1 MLVDESIAIIDF
13 GSQYSQLIARRL
25 REANVYCEIMM
36 PSVKTSELLSKR
48 VKGVILSGGPASV
61 YAKNS
66 PKCDQKIFTLGIPIL
81 GICYGM
87 QLGCRILGSDVTPAK
102 DREYGRTPL
111 KIIKPEKLLKGI
123 PSNTIVW
130 MSHGDKVDGMSRSFT
145 VLATTKNCKYAAVK
159 HNKSR
164 FYGVQFHPEVAHT
177 EYGKKILHN
186 FLYAICGCSGK
197 WQMSSYIDT
206 AVRDIRE
213 VVGSNGVLCALSGG
227 VDSSVVATLIHKAI
241 GDRLVC
247 VFVDNGLLRKD
258 EADNVEKFFKGKMHF
273 NFRRIDAAKIFLKTL
288 HNITDPERKR
298 KIIGREFIN
307 VFKSAVS
314 ELKGNLKDIEFLAQG
329 TLYPDVIESRSALGG
344 PSAKIKTHHNVGGL
358 PKRLGFKLI
367 EPLKFLFKD
376 EVRKIGSELGLPAAI
391 INRQPFPGPGLAV
404 RVIGEI
410 TESRL
415 AILREADSIVVEE
428 IEAVGLEKNLWQYF
442 AVLLP
447 VNTVGVMGDERT
459 YENVVALRI
468 VESSDGMTADWAR
481 LPDDALSKIS
491 SRIINEV
498 KGVNRVVYDIS
509 SKPPSTIEWE

>member
-1 MLVDESIAIIDF
+1 ME
-13 GSQYSQLIARRL
+13 
-25 REANVYCEIMM
+25 
-36 PSVKTSELLSKR
+36 
-48 VKGVILSGGPASV
+48 
-61 YAKNS
+61 
-66 PKCDQKIFTLGIPIL
+66 
-81 GICYGM
+81 
-87 QLGCRILGSDVTPAK
+87 
-102 DREYGRTPL
+102 
-111 KIIKPEKLLKGI
+111 
-123 PSNTIVW
+123 
-130 MSHGDKVDGMSRSFT
+130 
-145 VLATTKNCKYAAVK
+145 
-159 HNKSR
+159 
-164 FYGVQFHPEVAHT
+164 
-177 EYGKKILHN
+177 
-186 FLYAICGCSGK
+186 
-197 WQMSSYIDT
+197 
-206 AVRDIRE
+206 VRDIRE
-213 VVGSNGVLCALSGG
+213 VVGSNGFLCALSGG

-241 GDRLVC
+241 GDRLIC

-258 EADNVEKFFKGKMHF
+258 EADNVEKFFKDKMHF

-307 VFKSAVS
+307 VFKSAAS

-428 IEAVGLEKNLWQYF
+428 IEASGLEKNL
-442 AVLLP
+442 
-447 VNTVGVMGDERT
+447 
-459 YENVVALRI
+459 
-468 VESSDGMTADWAR
+468 
-481 LPDDALSKIS
+481 
-491 SRIINEV
+491 
-498 KGVNRVVYDIS
+498 
-509 SKPPSTIEWE
+509 